1 MTNKLMKINLK
12 ILLFIAVFI
21 FAVSAAQAQTIN
33 PPDAKMSLSAAQL
46 ETIKDIRA
54 KAAREAVPT
63 ALRLAATI
71 KQIYTNMLAD
81 KPDAKLRARLSKQ
94 MTDNTVKLLLIKGQS
109 IREMVNALTPEQKRM
124 LKSEMEKPGAPADL
138 SELMEHIF
146 NVPKQ

>member
-1 MTNKLMKINLK
+1 
-12 ILLFIAVFI
+12 
-21 FAVSAAQAQTIN
+21 
-33 PPDAKMSLSAAQL
+33 MSLSAAQL

-54 KAAREAVPT
+54 KAAREAAPT

-124 LKSEMEKPGAPADL
+124 LKSEMEKPGTPADL